1 MLRLQTPGPHPGPR
15 PPPAES
21 PPARPPGGW
30 TVLFS
35 TVLHWAE
42 QVLSPGQWEF
52 AFLRVLFPM
61 LRRLVG
67 GAAGPGRDETK
78 LRAAMML
85 SKVFLQ
91 HLGPLARL
99 VQAT

>member
-1 MLRLQTPGPHPGPR
+1 M
-15 PPPAES
+15 
-21 PPARPPGGW
+21 
-30 TVLFS
+30 
-35 TVLHWAE
+35 LHWAE